1 MKGSS
6 SISTAKKR
14 LLNELKQFNENDE
27 NETILATPHEDN
39 LMIWDCIFL
48 DLKTHHGKEDASN

>member
-14 LLNELKQFNENDE
+14 LLNDLKQFNENDE

-39 LMIWDCIFL
+39 LMNKNL
-48 DLKTHHGKEDASN
+48 QKLRDAFNNKK